1 MSETIKTERIW
12 LQVTVPIASF
22 AVPQAREFV
31 ESYPFP
37 PPSTVYGMLLSM
49 IGETNRKKYIGT
61 RLSVIVSRL
70 AYPNMILR
78 KIRRVKK
85 ADLNDAT
92 NSRPDYQTLLT
103 GLEFFVGV
111 ESPSSLSANLIE
123 KIRSALKYPESIH
136 RFGGLSCGESHNLV
150 DQINLVSEQVV
161 LVTLEENE
169 SWVLKPNSTGDW
181 SVQVWVD
188 HVGSLNTVWERASFE
203 PVGQLEIKN
212 LDFFEIRAP

>member
-1 MSETIKTERIW
+1 MSETIMTERIW
-12 LQVTVPIASF
+12 LRVTVPIASF

-49 IGETNRKKYIGT
+49 IGETDRKKYIGT

-111 ESPSSLSANLIE
+111 ESPSSVPANLTE
-123 KIRSALKYPESIH
+123 KIRSALKYPESIR

-150 DQINLVSEQVV
+150 DQINLVSDQVV
-161 LVTLEENE
+161 LETLEENE
-169 SWVLKPNSTGDW
+169 SWVLKPNPTGDW

-203 PVGQLEIKN
+203 PVEQLEIN
-212 LDFFEIRAP
+212 SLDFFEIRAP